1 MFILPVY
8 LLQTG
13 ISLLLLFIIY
23 DLFMKNE
30 TFFSFNRTYL
40 LLSIMFSLIF
50 PLLRLRLS
58 IPPENGTGFS
68 VLLNA
73 VTIGA
78 SKVEQ
83 TFTRDRSALEYF
95 TIVYLAGSA
104 IFTVRFLFKIARI
117 LGIIRKYGIVRL
129 EGINFVFVGSR
140 YLPFSFFNLIF
151 INRDETNRKNFHE
164 IVAHEKVHIRQMHS
178 LDIILTELLIILQW
192 FNPVVWFYRNSL
204 KSVHE
209 YLADEGVLLAGCS
222 KISYQKALISQTL
235 RIRINDLTNN
245 FNHSLLAK
253 RFIMMT
259 KQKSNRL
266 ARLKVMLAVPAAFTL
281 AVLFTLSPVMNSLA
295 QVDKKLKPPKEAP
308 VPPPVPPTPPGLE
321 VLSPESDDDEGIFTM
336 VEKMPEFPGGNA
348 ALMKYMEENI
358 KYPEEARK
366 KGIKGNVYVSF
377 IVEKDGKI
385 SGVKVLRGIG
395 GGCDE
400 EAVRVI
406 QNMPAWTPGQN
417 RGQAVRTKFNIPL
430 KFMLNDDAPK
440 EQSKDE

>member
-1 MFILPVY
+1 M
-8 LLQTG
+8 
-13 ISLLLLFIIY
+13 
-23 DLFMKNE
+23 
-30 TFFSFNRTYL
+30 
-40 LLSIMFSLIF
+40 
-50 PLLRLRLS
+50 
-58 IPPENGTGFS
+58 
-68 VLLNA
+68 
-73 VTIGA
+73 
-78 SKVEQ
+78 
-83 TFTRDRSALEYF
+83 
-95 TIVYLAGSA
+95 
-104 IFTVRFLFKIARI
+104 
-117 LGIIRKYGIVRL
+117 GIIRKYGIVRL

-308 VPPPVPPTPPGLE
+308 VPPPVPPTPSGLE
-321 VLSPESDDDEGIFTM
+321 VLSPESDDDEGIFTL